1 LTLGHA
7 NDLLGFAV
15 LVVEVGLLITKRA
28 KSGRDIVSDGK
39 SLPYDTIA
47 GLILAKPGSFPNR
60 GNG

>member
-1 LTLGHA
+1 
-7 NDLLGFAV
+7 LLGFAV

-47 GLILAKPGSFPNR
+47 GLILAKPGRFPNR